1 MRIALCWC
9 RTTIYIGLYL
19 TSELCDSIYTRVWI
33 WILYQPPLY
42 WQQVAQCTP
51 HLTELLEGHYQ
62 VSLDDDVMWKF
73 GVLDPTIHFTT
84 IIKRFRILT
93 WVFMFDVGQLV
104 LWMLWCFVITPLDKC
119 LKSPDTRTPGYWRLV
134 IIIRTRLSFKIVFH
148 WTQMLRKV

>member
-93 WVFMFDVGQLV
+93 WVFYVRCWTACVVDVVMFCHYSPGQ
-104 LWMLWCFVITPLDKC
+104 MSQIPGH
-119 LKSPDTRTPGYWRLV
+119 PDTRILEAGDNYQNSTL
-134 IIIRTRLSFKIVFH
+134 I
-148 WTQMLRKV
+148 